1 MSPTIALVV
10 LVGVAVA
17 VLLAISGVGRN
28 TTPDPPGLVTVTATE
43 FAYSPTR
50 IGTTTNTTLR
60 LRNEGA
66 VYHDLRIEGIDDF
79 SLEALPDEQA
89 RCPACAR
96 PQWKGLVVCPACSSM
111 WLYSLKDLSGASN
124 EEKVSWE
131 TP

>member
-89 RCPACAR
+89 T
-96 PQWKGLVVCPACSSM
+96 GSIELESGSYVLFCSV
-111 WLYSLKDLSGASN
+111 SGHREAGMVA
-124 EEKVSWE
+124 ELQVS
-131 TP
+131 